1 MSSSSKYI
9 IIHFQVFLVI
19 FIDSINTLSSYRD
32 NALLQNSKIIHNTVS
47 NSSRINLNWH
57 LVLYYKIVI

>member
-19 FIDSINTLSSYRD
+19 FKDSINTLSS
-32 NALLQNSKIIHNTVS
+32 IEIMP
-47 NSSRINLNWH
+47 
-57 LVLYYKIVI
+57 YYKILKLFITQFLTLVELILIGIWYCITKL